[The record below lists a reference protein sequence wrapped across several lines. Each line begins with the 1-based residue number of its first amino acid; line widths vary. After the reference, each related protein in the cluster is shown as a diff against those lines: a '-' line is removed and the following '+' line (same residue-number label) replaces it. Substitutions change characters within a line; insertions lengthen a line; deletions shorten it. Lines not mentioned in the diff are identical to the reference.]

1 MGLMGWKLWFT
12 SRLPSMGQLTAV
24 YGVIVLMV
32 YGWTIYWYLWKLP
45 SWLYFLTLG
54 ELLVTFSYAMIV
66 NFIESLLI
74 LLVPVLLSLL
84 LPHHWFRE
92 RFVAQ
97 GVVMVVLLLIALMNY
112 LNVIT
117 GLQDF
122 PPGLGGK
129 VLAAIIGIYFRSA
142 AKTPWPPSITMTP
155 CTIWRSWSS
164 RLPLIPNGTSP
175 PGPTLLIR
183 PTCADMPG
191 R

>member
-1 MGLMGWKLWFT
+1 MGLMGWKSWFT

-97 GVVMVVLLLIALMNY
+97 GVVLVVLLLIALMNY

-129 VLAAIIGIYFRSA
+129 VLAAIIVIAFLIFLVGRIELLSKVVGEIGNRATIFIYIFLPISVL
-142 AKTPWPPSITMTP
+142 SIFVV
-155 CTIWRSWSS
+155 
-164 RLPLIPNGTSP
+164 
-175 PGPTLLIR
+175 LIR
-183 PTCADMPG
+183 NVL
-191 R
+191 RF